1 MIPPVEEIGGSQC
14 PSVCGALEEA
24 CSSSVGGGPSG
35 CPDVQLLL
43 ISKNVGGEEG
53 GEEVGL
59 VGEE

>member
-1 MIPPVEEIGGSQC
+1 MSVGLWSTALHWRRRAMEIG
-14 PSVCGALEEA
+14 
-24 CSSSVGGGPSG
+24 SSVGGGPSG

-43 ISKNVGGEEG
+43 ISKDVGGEEG